1 MSTSS
6 TTRQFAAA
14 ARMFLALTLL
24 LGVLYPAVIWGIG
37 RIGLSDQADGSRI
50 ERGGVVVGSS
60 LLGQNFTDER
70 HFQSR
75 PSASEYA
82 GGVSGSNLYASNE
95 DQQGRSPSARARMPR
110 RTGRRRARRR
120 PDRVGGLDPHISPAN
135 ALAQAR
141 AWPRERL
148 GGCRRGPRASAR
160 RAGSSV
166 SSAAQGQRPRAQ
178 PRRRGAGRPVSGRP
192 ASTDRASEG
201 RESQPW
207 PGESSASTSA
217 RRRVSGRPST
227 CSPRPGAA
235 RSVAPTS

>member
-37 RIGLSDQADGSRI
+37 RVGLSDRADGSRI

-82 GGVSGSNLYASNE
+82 GAVSGGSNLYASNE
-95 DQQGRSPSARARMPR
+95 DQQAAVAERQSAYAAANGDAAAPADAV
-110 RTGRRRARRR
+110 TASGS
-120 PDRVGGLDPHISPAN
+120 GLDPHISPEN
-135 ALAQAR
+135 AMAQA
-141 AWPRERL
+141 PRV
-148 GGCRRGPRASAR
+148 ASANGLGEDAVKDLVR
-160 RAGSSV
+160 EHT
-166 SSAAQGQRPRAQ
+166 QGRILGFIGEPRVNVLELNLAVEEL
-178 PRRRGAGRPVSGRP
+178 AGR
-192 ASTDRASEG
+192 
-201 RESQPW
+201 
-207 PGESSASTSA
+207 
-217 RRRVSGRPST
+217 
-227 CSPRPGAA
+227 
-235 RSVAPTS
+235 